1 MNRQQRRA
9 AAKQRYPVA
18 SGAATAGQHPI
29 GQVFDAALGHY
40 RGGRFA
46 EVERLC
52 NWILS
57 VDPGHVHS
65 LNLLGLLAH
74 HRGQPDIAL
83 ERIGRAIALNNSIP
97 DFQHNLGNILRQM
110 GRLEEAAT
118 AFQQALILNPN
129 SVDTLY
135 NLGNINHDLSR
146 LDQAVAYFERAL
158 RLRPD
163 SVEILNNLGAALHD
177 QGRVDEAVACYA
189 RAAAL
194 APDPVQALTN
204 LGAALCDRGEPEEA
218 AAQFERALALRGDHI
233 EALNGLGIALRQQGR
248 MDAAIA
254 QFELALA
261 LGPGRAET
269 HNNLAL
275 ALEDLGRLDE
285 AVAHYEHSLRLG
297 PEQAETHNNLGNAL
311 EHQGRFAAAMSS
323 YARGLA
329 LKPDYAEVHY
339 NRGLLLLLLG
349 DYERGWAEY
358 EWRWRCKDNPDTRE
372 FGRPKWVGEPIEK
385 RTILVHAE
393 QGFGD
398 IIQFVRY
405 VPAVAARS
413 EKVFLAVPRPI
424 VRLAENMPTLSAVLS
439 QGDPAPKFDLHCPLL
454 SLPHAFGTTME
465 TIPNLVPYLTP
476 PDDASAAWAKRLP
489 SCSEL
494 KVGLVWSGNPASKLN
509 PRRSIPLAMLEPLWG
524 IAGVRWFSLQVGSV
538 ASDIELEE
546 APIED
551 LSPLLTDFAETA
563 AAIWH
568 LDLVI
573 SVETAVAHLAGALGR
588 PVWVPLAFVPAWRWL
603 LDRED
608 SPWYP
613 TMRLFR
619 QGRPGDWAGVIQRL
633 ADSLMQ
639 CPKSTASS
647 KDRCLSPC
655 RHRTAHQ
662 PDEFSEV
669 RSDLPQNVA

>member
-9 AAKQRYPVA
+9 AAKQRDLVA
-18 SGAATAGQHPI
+18 SGGATARHPPI
-29 GQVFDAALGHY
+29 AKVFEAALGHY
-40 RGGRFA
+40 RGRRLG

-52 NWILS
+52 NWILAI
-57 VDPGHVHS
+57 DADHTHS
-65 LNLLGLLAH
+65 LNLLGLVAH
-74 HRGQPDIAL
+74 HRGDPDSALKRIA
-83 ERIGRAIALNNSIP
+83 RAISLNGDAP
-97 DFQHNLGNILRQM
+97 EFQLNLGNVLREM
-110 GRLEEAAT
+110 GRFEEAAT
-118 AFQQALILNPN
+118 AYQQALILNPN
-129 SVDTLY
+129 SAETLY
-135 NLGNINHDLSR
+135 NLANINHDLSR
-146 LDQAVAYFERAL
+146 LDEAVAYFERAL

-177 QGRVDEAVACYA
+177 QGRVDEAVVCYA

-194 APDPVQALTN
+194 APDPAQALTN
-204 LGAALCDRGEPEEA
+204 LGAALCDQGEPEKA
-218 AAQFERALALRGDHI
+218 AAQFERALALRCDHI

-248 MDAAIA
+248 MEAAIA
-254 QFELALA
+254 EFEQALA

-275 ALEDLGRLDE
+275 ALEHLGRLDE
-285 AVAHYEHSLRLG
+285 AVACYEHSLRLG

-323 YARGLA
+323 YERALA

-372 FGRPKWVGEPIEK
+372 FARPKWVGESIEK

-398 IIQFVRY
+398 IFQFLRY

-413 EKVFLAVPRPI
+413 EKVFLAVPRPV
-424 VRLAENMPTLSAVLS
+424 VRLAENVPTVSAVLS
-439 QGDPAPKFDLHCPLL
+439 QGDPVPEFDLHCPLL

-476 PDDASAAWAKRLP
+476 PDDASATWAKRLP
-489 SCSEL
+489 ICSEL

-524 IAGVRWFSLQVGSV
+524 IAGVRWFSLQVGPA
-538 ASDIELEE
+538 ASDIELEK
-546 APIED
+546 APIDD
-551 LSPLLTDFAETA
+551 LSPLLADFAETA
-563 AAIWH
+563 AAISH

-573 SVETAVAHLAGALGR
+573 SVETAVAHLAAALGR
-588 PVWVPLAFVPAWRWL
+588 PVWVPLALVPAWRWL

-613 TMRLFR
+613 TMRLVR
-619 QGRPGDWAGVIQRL
+619 QRKAGEWADVICRLAGALTQMLETRVGQAGV
-633 ADSLMQ
+633 
-639 CPKSTASS
+639 
-647 KDRCLSPC
+647 
-655 RHRTAHQ
+655 
-662 PDEFSEV
+662 
-669 RSDLPQNVA
+669 